1 MFMRALKTL
10 RCRIVNL
17 LQQFK
22 FHLINMTVSN
32 PKFLI
37 LFRIPVKTNGVKLK
51 TFTGKVT
58 WKYVF
63 LNEKISGHAIF
74 SETWQV
80 NWFISCHVILKVKKK
95 TSCVHLPRNPNW
107 LLRKSINFMKSNCC
121 NWKARVTSVQRFT
134 LWKQAAIEITCH
146 AHSFIACSHHIYMG
160 VILHSHP
167 VCGELHVQHNANE
180 EVATKLPCDMTYKP
194 Q

>member
-58 WKYVF
+58 
-63 LNEKISGHAIF
+63 
-74 SETWQV
+74 
-80 NWFISCHVILKVKKK
+80 
-95 TSCVHLPRNPNW
+95 
-107 LLRKSINFMKSNCC
+107 
-121 NWKARVTSVQRFT
+121 
-134 LWKQAAIEITCH
+134 
-146 AHSFIACSHHIYMG
+146 
-160 VILHSHP
+160 
-167 VCGELHVQHNANE
+167 
-180 EVATKLPCDMTYKP
+180 
-194 Q
+194 